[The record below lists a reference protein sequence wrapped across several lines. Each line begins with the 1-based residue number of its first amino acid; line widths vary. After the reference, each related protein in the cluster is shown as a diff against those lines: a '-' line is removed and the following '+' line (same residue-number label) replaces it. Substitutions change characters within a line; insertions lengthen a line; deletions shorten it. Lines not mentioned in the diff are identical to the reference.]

1 VYYFAPHSCN
11 ALEIIMQSQNCMNSM
26 NSMNRRTALKTS
38 LAAAAGTLVLA
49 PEGAAAQPRKS
60 TKKPSAATVL
70 KPKALQAG
78 MKLGLAFPAG
88 WTTMEDVEKGKAYL
102 EGLGFVVELGSNAG
116 KTHGYL
122 SAPDKDRANE
132 FMGFVER
139 KDIDGIICAR
149 GGYGVMRMLGYL
161 DFASIRRNCKVICG
175 YSDITALVNSIHQR
189 SGIVTF
195 HGPGALAAWNEFTFK
210 HFAPVAFAPEFAAAF
225 ATALPAP
232 ARTAKEQS
240 FAFAPPTSPEFTPPT
255 TITAGKAVGKLVGGN
270 LTLLANTMGTP
281 YEIDTTGAIL
291 FFEDVTE
298 EPYRI
303 DRMITQLLI
312 SGKLQ
317 RASGLA
323 LGQFTKC
330 EASDPDHSFKL
341 ADLLRERLQDLNIP
355 TIMGLQFGHVAS
367 KQTYPVGIQAE
378 LDATTGV
385 LTLLE
390 RAVV

>member
-1 VYYFAPHSCN
+1 
-11 ALEIIMQSQNCMNSM
+11 MN
-26 NSMNRRTALKTS
+26 NYMNRRTALTTS
-38 LAAAAGTLVLA
+38 LAAAAGTFVFTS
-49 PEGAAAQPRKS
+49 EGTAAQPRKS
-60 TKKPSAATVL
+60 MNKPSAATVL

-78 MKLGLAFPAG
+78 MKLGMAFPAG
-88 WTTMEDVEKGKAYL
+88 WTTMADVEKGKAYL

-132 FMGFVER
+132 FMRFIER

-149 GGYGVMRMLGYL
+149 GGYGIMRMLQYL

-175 YSDITALVNSIHQR
+175 YSDITALINSIHQH

-195 HGPGALAAWNEFTFK
+195 HGPGALAAWDEFTFK
-210 HFAPVAFAPEFAAAF
+210 HFAPVAFAPEFAATF
-225 ATALPAP
+225 ATALQAP
-232 ARTAKEQS
+232 VRNAKDQS
-240 FAFAPPTSPEFTPPT
+240 FSLTPPKTSDFTPPT
-255 TITAGKAVGKLVGGN
+255 TITPGKTAGKLVGGN

-281 YEIDTTGAIL
+281 YEIDTNRAIL

-312 SGKLQ
+312 AGKLQ
-317 RASGLA
+317 RAAGLA

-330 EASDPDHSFKL
+330 EASDPDHSFTVP
-341 ADLLRERLQDLNIP
+341 DLLRERLQDLNIP
-355 TIMGLQFGHVAS
+355 TVTGLQFGHVAS
-367 KQTYPVGIQAE
+367 KHTYPVGIQAE

-385 LTLLE
+385 LKLLE